1 MEGIQITWADDV
13 HIANAMVHTTIKSF
27 RQNSS
32 PLISLF
38 KVYKDLDDKKFT
50 EELFRKTIRHQSE
63 TKNII
68 EEIKLYPKIE
78 YTSIYFGGGT
88 PSLLSLKSI
97 ESIMNSIQYKED
109 SEITLELN
117 PKNMTLQ
124 NLQELRKLG
133 INRLSIGTQ
142 SFNDKILKTLGRDHS
157 AEDAIETYRNAIKSG
172 FDNISLDLIF
182 ATPNQTIE
190 ELRNDLEKIKEL
202 RPNHISIYS
211 LIWEEGTY
219 FWKQRKEGK
228 LSEISEDLEA
238 EMFEEIITTLTNEG
252 YIHYEIS
259 SFCKPGFE
267 SIHNSKYWDNKEF
280 IGVGSGASSYFEGKR
295 YSNKKKIYKYYE
307 DIKMG
312 IRPIDIET
320 IEEIDETEKVK
331 LSKMLGLRR
340 VDKGIIYDKND
351 EAINKLISKQLLVLE
366 NDRVRLTYKGVFL
379 ANDVFVEFI

>member
-1 MEGIQITWADDV
+1 MDALYI
-13 HIANAMVHTTIKSF
+13 HIPFCN
-27 RQNSS
+27 
-32 PLISLF
+32 
-38 KVYKDLDDKKFT
+38 KKCNYCDFWT
-50 EELFRKTIRHQSE
+50 FINMDHEFDFY

-88 PSLLSLKSI
+88 PSLLSLRNI
-97 ESIMNSIQYKED
+97 ESIINSVQYKNE

-117 PKNMTLQ
+117 PSDMTLQ
-124 NLQELRKLG
+124 NLQGLRKLG

-142 SFNDKILKTLGRDHS
+142 SFSDKILKRLGRDHS
-157 AEDAIETYRNAIKSG
+157 AKDAIETYKNARKSG

-182 ATPNQTIE
+182 ATPNQTME
-190 ELRNDLEKIKEL
+190 ELQNDLEKIKEL
-202 RPNHISIYS
+202 KPNHISIYS

-312 IRPIDIET
+312 IRPIDIGT
-320 IEEIDETEKVK
+320 IEEIDEVEKIK

-340 VDKGIIYDKND
+340 IDEGIIYDKSD
-351 EAINKLISKQLLVLE
+351 EAINKLISKELLVLE
-366 NDRVRLTYKGVFL
+366 NDRVRLTDKGIFL